1 MVPYAGAFGRHLHL
15 AQTSNGSKSLYWA
28 AFHEEEDADF
38 LCAILNSATTMEM
51 VRPFMSYGKDERHI
65 DKHIWQLPIPSYDA
79 ADATHREI
87 ALLGREV
94 ADLVHSTSIDTGL
107 HFPALR
113 RHIRHIVE
121 ESDAGARISELTYE
135 LLS

>member
-1 MVPYAGAFGRHLHL
+1 MFIPFFLELKAARVPVSLREYLTGLEGMEAGLVTYDVEGFYYL
-15 AQTSNGSKSLYWA
+15 ARA
-28 AFHEEEDADF
+28 A
-38 LCAILNSATTMEM
+38 L
-51 VRPFMSYGKDERHI
+51 VKDERHI